1 MDQVSPKKTGLP
13 KWVGPPNTNWIPIG
27 LSVPNEFG
35 TLKVKQM
42 GVPKW
47 TSSIKT
53 NRVPENGSG
62 TQKWTIVPKNGPGT
76 QKQTDYPKIDW
87 VSKNGL
93 CPHKEIQ
100 VATMFC

>member
-13 KWVGPPNTNWIPIG
+13 KWVGPPKTNWIPIG

-53 NRVPENGSG
+53 NRVPENG
-62 TQKWTIVPKNGPGT
+62 PGT
-76 QKQTDYPKIDW
+76 QKQTVHPKIDW
-87 VSKNGL
+87 VPKNGL
-93 CPHKEIQ
+93 CPHKDIQ
-100 VATMFC
+100 AATMFC